1 MAVPITVPCTQEVK
15 SFPALSPPNTKPGL
29 IQKEKGR
36 KKGGKE
42 GGGKEGRKEKKDEEE
57 AKEGRRK
64 QKERGEDRG
73 WREVIKRTEK
83 DNSKECVCPPASF

>member
-1 MAVPITVPCTQEVK
+1 MWLFPSQCPAHRRSSPFLPC
-15 SFPALSPPNTKPGL
+15 PNTKPGL